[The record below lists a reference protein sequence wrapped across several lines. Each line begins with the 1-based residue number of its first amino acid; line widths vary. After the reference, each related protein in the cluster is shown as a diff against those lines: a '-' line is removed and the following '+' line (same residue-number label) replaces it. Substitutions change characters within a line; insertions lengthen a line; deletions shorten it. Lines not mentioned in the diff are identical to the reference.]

1 MIGYYIANFIML
13 SPKVP
18 AEEIL
23 RVDRERGFGAAIDD
37 YFNKWDKTPFSINSD
52 DAVFRGE

>member
-1 MIGYYIANFIML
+1 MIGHYIANFIML

-23 RVDRERGFGAAIDD
+23 RVDRERGFGEASGRRLLFPLTAMM
-37 YFNKWDKTPFSINSD
+37 
-52 DAVFRGE
+52 R